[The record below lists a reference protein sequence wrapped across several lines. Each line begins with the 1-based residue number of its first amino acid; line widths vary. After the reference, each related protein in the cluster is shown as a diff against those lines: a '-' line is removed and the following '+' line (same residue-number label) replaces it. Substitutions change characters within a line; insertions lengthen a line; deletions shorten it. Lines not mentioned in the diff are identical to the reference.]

1 MNSENKDNNINVT
14 NTNLEQNVTPNS
26 NPVGVTTDTSNVS
39 GTSEVNTTDKHEV
52 INEIPMNDSQAMSDS
67 KKEQIR
73 NVAGALNASVAKK
86 EEEYA
91 EKRKKRIEEI
101 EANYKPQSNF
111 KLFMLFAFFGLL
123 IAFVLFLPEI
133 NLLVDK
139 YFGDE
144 VIEEKITDGVLNC
157 KYTRATANLDITYTS
172 DFYFTKNQL
181 NKLIYQVETRGDAD
195 LDTEILDKTNFD
207 CKNLMVVTENFDGVD
222 ISCEYLHGKVTA
234 KQIFE
239 YDAFNE
245 LDVTS
250 AFSEAG
256 GTYPE
261 FINKQNMDNVES
273 IMKSSGYDC
282 KRKR

>member
-1 MNSENKDNNINVT
+1 MNPENKDNNVNVT
-14 NTNLEQNVTPNS
+14 NTNLDQNVTPNPNS
-26 NPVGVTTDTSNVS
+26 VGVNPDVNNVTNTDAVNSNN
-39 GTSEVNTTDKHEV
+39 VNDI

-73 NVAGALNASVAKK
+73 NIAGALNASVAKK

-91 EKRKKRIEEI
+91 EKRKKQIEEI

-111 KLFMLFAFFGLL
+111 KLFMLFTFFGLL

-133 NLLVDK
+133 NLLVEK

-144 VIEEKITDGVLNC
+144 VVEEKITDGVLNC
-157 KYTRATANLDITYTS
+157 KFTRATANLDITYTS

-207 CKNLMVVTENFDGVD
+207 CKNLMVLTEDFDGVD
-222 ISCEYLHGKVTA
+222 VSCEYLQGKVTA

-239 YDAFNE
+239 YSAFNE
-245 LDVTS
+245 LDVTA

-261 FINKQNMDNVES
+261 FTNKQNMDNVEA

-282 KRKR
+282 KRKH